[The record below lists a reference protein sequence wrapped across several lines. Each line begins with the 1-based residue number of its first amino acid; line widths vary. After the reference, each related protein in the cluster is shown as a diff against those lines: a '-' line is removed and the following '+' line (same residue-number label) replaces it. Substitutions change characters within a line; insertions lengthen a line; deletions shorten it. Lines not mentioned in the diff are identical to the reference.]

1 MYKIDKKIIHRILDS
16 DKKQQ
21 PVSQTLGVEGFFP
34 SLLVDLATDPTTYV
48 GAGVL
53 KNVIQ
58 KGGRKTVPQIIGA
71 LNKTTPG
78 GGDMFQQIKLIADA
92 NPSGAKRLKVDTYA
106 RFKIV
111 DPLRFYQS
119 VRNEIEARKQLD
131 TIVDS
136 ALREELGLRGLKEIL
151 SEQRNSITKNIRDQ
165 VNIKARTLGME
176 IIDIQIRRADYPEV
190 TSQAIFA
197 RMISERER
205 IAREFRATG
214 EEEAQKIRASAE
226 KQRVVT
232 VADGARQSQEIR
244 GAGDAEAIRI
254 YAESFGQDPEFFSFY
269 RSMEAYKKSFNQD
282 DTMVINPTGD
292 FFKFFELPSN

>member
-1 MYKIDKKIIHRILDS
+1 MSRLNIILLIIIAAIAATTSSALFIVNET
-16 DKKQQ
+16 QQ
-21 PVSQTLGVEGFFP
+21 AL
-34 SLLVDLATDPTTYV
+34 
-48 GAGVL
+48 
-53 KNVIQ
+53 VIQ
-58 KGGRKTVPQIIGA
+58 FGEPKRTVDQ
-71 LNKTTPG
+71 PG
-78 GGDMFQQIKLIADA
+78 LKFKLPFIQDVIFFEKRVLSFIPDEGEEAILKDQ
-92 NPSGAKRLKVDTYA
+92 KRLKVDTYA

>member
-1 MYKIDKKIIHRILDS
+1 MSRLNIILLIIIAAIAATASSALFIVNET
-16 DKKQQ
+16 QQ
-21 PVSQTLGVEGFFP
+21 AL
-34 SLLVDLATDPTTYV
+34 
-48 GAGVL
+48 
-53 KNVIQ
+53 VIQ
-58 KGGRKTVPQIIGA
+58 FGEPKRTVDQ
-71 LNKTTPG
+71 PG
-78 GGDMFQQIKLIADA
+78 LKFKLPFIQDVIFFEKRVLSFIPDEGEEAILKDQ
-92 NPSGAKRLKVDTYA
+92 KRLKVDTYA
-106 RFKIV
+106 RVKIV

-176 IIDIQIRRADYPEV
+176 IIDVQIRRADYPEV

>member
-1 MYKIDKKIIHRILDS
+1 MSRLNIIFL
-16 DKKQQ
+16 
-21 PVSQTLGVEGFFP
+21 V
-34 SLLVDLATDPTTYV
+34 LLVA
-48 GAGVL
+48 
-53 KNVIQ
+53 
-58 KGGRKTVPQIIGA
+58 IIGTISSA
-71 LNKTTPG
+71 LYIVDETQQALVVQFGEPKRTVSEPG
-78 GGDMFQQIKLIADA
+78 LKFKLPFIQDVIFFE
-92 NPSGAKRLKVDTYA
+92 KRVLSFIPDEGEEAILKDQKRVKVDTYA
-106 RFKIV
+106 RFKII

-136 ALREELGLRGLKEIL
+136 SLREELGLRGLKEIL
-151 SEQRNSITKNIRDQ
+151 SEQRNIITKNIRDQ

-214 EEEAQKIRASAE
+214 EEEAQKIRATAE

-232 VADGARQSQEIR
+232 VAEGARKAQEIR
-244 GAGDAEAIRI
+244 GLGDAEAIGI
-254 YAESFGQDPEFFSFY
+254 YAESFGQDADFFSFY
-269 RSMEAYKKSFNQD
+269 RSMEAYKKSFGQD
-282 DTMVINPTGD
+282 DTMVINPNGD
-292 FFKFFELPSN
+292 FFKFFQLPSE

>member
-1 MYKIDKKIIHRILDS
+1 MSRFGIILIVMLVAIAGIISSSLYIVNETQQALVVQFGEPKRTVSEPGLKFKYPFIQDVIFFEKRVLSFIPDEGEEAILKDQKRI
-16 DKKQQ
+16 
-21 PVSQTLGVEGFFP
+21 
-34 SLLVDLATDPTTYV
+34 
-48 GAGVL
+48 
-53 KNVIQ
+53 
-58 KGGRKTVPQIIGA
+58 
-71 LNKTTPG
+71 
-78 GGDMFQQIKLIADA
+78 
-92 NPSGAKRLKVDTYA
+92 KVDTYA

-119 VRNEIEARKQLD
+119 VRNEVEARKQLD

-136 ALREELGLRGLKEIL
+136 ALREELGRRGLREIL
-151 SEQRNSITKNIRDQ
+151 SEQRNLITKNIRDQ

-190 TSQAIFA
+190 TSQAIYA

-214 EEEAQKIRASAE
+214 EEEAQKIRATAE

-232 VADGARQSQEIR
+232 VAEGARTSQEIR
-244 GAGDAEAIRI
+244 GSGDAQAIKI
-254 YAESFGQDPEFFSFY
+254 YAEAFGQDVDFFSFY
-269 RSMEAYKKSFNQD
+269 RSMEAYKKAFGQD

-292 FFKFFELPSN
+292 FFQFFELPTE

>member
-1 MYKIDKKIIHRILDS
+1 MSRLNIIMLIIIAAIAATASSALFIVNET
-16 DKKQQ
+16 QQ
-21 PVSQTLGVEGFFP
+21 AL
-34 SLLVDLATDPTTYV
+34 
-48 GAGVL
+48 
-53 KNVIQ
+53 VIQ
-58 KGGRKTVPQIIGA
+58 FGEPKRTVDQ
-71 LNKTTPG
+71 PG
-78 GGDMFQQIKLIADA
+78 LKFKLPFIQDVIFFEKRVLSFIPDEGEEAILKDQ
-92 NPSGAKRLKVDTYA
+92 KRLKVDTYA

-111 DPLRFYQS
+111 DPLRFFQS

-176 IIDIQIRRADYPEV
+176 IIDVQIRRADYPEV

-232 VADGARQSQEIR
+232 VAEGARQSQEIR

-254 YAESFGQDPEFFSFY
+254 YAKAFGQDPEFFSFY

>member
-1 MYKIDKKIIHRILDS
+1 MIRLNIILLIIIAAIAATASSALFIVNET
-16 DKKQQ
+16 QQ
-21 PVSQTLGVEGFFP
+21 AL
-34 SLLVDLATDPTTYV
+34 
-48 GAGVL
+48 
-53 KNVIQ
+53 VIQ
-58 KGGRKTVPQIIGA
+58 FGEPKRTVDQ
-71 LNKTTPG
+71 PG
-78 GGDMFQQIKLIADA
+78 LKFKLPFIQDVIFFEKRVLSFIPDEGEEAILKDQ
-92 NPSGAKRLKVDTYA
+92 KRLKVDTYA

-176 IIDIQIRRADYPEV
+176 IIDVQIRRADYPEV

>member
-1 MYKIDKKIIHRILDS
+1 MSRLNIILLIIVAAIAATASSALFIVNET
-16 DKKQQ
+16 QQ
-21 PVSQTLGVEGFFP
+21 AL
-34 SLLVDLATDPTTYV
+34 
-48 GAGVL
+48 
-53 KNVIQ
+53 VIQ
-58 KGGRKTVPQIIGA
+58 FGEPKRTVDQ
-71 LNKTTPG
+71 PG
-78 GGDMFQQIKLIADA
+78 LKFKLPFIQDVIFFEKRVLSFIPDEGEEAILKDQ
-92 NPSGAKRLKVDTYA
+92 KRLKVDTYA

-292 FFKFFELPSN
+292 SFKFFELPSN

>member
-1 MYKIDKKIIHRILDS
+1 MSRLNIILLIIIAAIAATASSALFIVNET
-16 DKKQQ
+16 QQ
-21 PVSQTLGVEGFFP
+21 AL
-34 SLLVDLATDPTTYV
+34 
-48 GAGVL
+48 
-53 KNVIQ
+53 VIQ
-58 KGGRKTVPQIIGA
+58 FGEPKRTVDQ
-71 LNKTTPG
+71 PG
-78 GGDMFQQIKLIADA
+78 LKFKLPFIQDVIFFEKRVLSFIPDEGEEAILKDQ
-92 NPSGAKRLKVDTYA
+92 KRLKVDTYA

-176 IIDIQIRRADYPEV
+176 IIDVQIRRADYPEV

-254 YAESFGQDPEFFSFY
+254 YAESFGRDPEFFSFY

>member
-1 MYKIDKKIIHRILDS
+1 MSRLNIIFL
-16 DKKQQ
+16 
-21 PVSQTLGVEGFFP
+21 V
-34 SLLVDLATDPTTYV
+34 LLVA
-48 GAGVL
+48 
-53 KNVIQ
+53 
-58 KGGRKTVPQIIGA
+58 IIGTISSA
-71 LNKTTPG
+71 LYIVDETQQALVVQFGEPKRTVSEPG
-78 GGDMFQQIKLIADA
+78 LKFKLPFIQDVIFFE
-92 NPSGAKRLKVDTYA
+92 KRVLSFIPDEGEEAILKDQKRVKVDTYA
-106 RFKIV
+106 RFKII

-136 ALREELGLRGLKEIL
+136 SLREELGLRGLKEIL
-151 SEQRNSITKNIRDQ
+151 SEQRNIITKNIRDQ

-214 EEEAQKIRASAE
+214 EEEAQKIRATAE

-232 VADGARQSQEIR
+232 VAEGARKAQEIR
-244 GAGDAEAIRI
+244 GSGDAEAIGI
-254 YAESFGQDPEFFSFY
+254 YAEAFGQDADFFSFY
-269 RSMEAYKKSFNQD
+269 RSMEAYKKSFGQD

-292 FFKFFELPSN
+292 FFKFFQLPSE

>member
-1 MYKIDKKIIHRILDS
+1 MSRLNIILLIIIAAIAATASSALFIVNET
-16 DKKQQ
+16 QQ
-21 PVSQTLGVEGFFP
+21 AL
-34 SLLVDLATDPTTYV
+34 
-48 GAGVL
+48 
-53 KNVIQ
+53 VIQ
-58 KGGRKTVPQIIGA
+58 FGEPKRTVDQ
-71 LNKTTPG
+71 PG
-78 GGDMFQQIKLIADA
+78 LKFKLPFIQDVIFFEKRVLSFIPDEGEEAILKDQ
-92 NPSGAKRLKVDTYA
+92 KRLKVDTYA

-176 IIDIQIRRADYPEV
+176 IIDVQIRRADYPEV

-244 GAGDAEAIRI
+244 GAGDAVAIRI
-254 YAESFGQDPEFFSFY
+254 YAGSFGQDPEFFSFY

>member
-1 MYKIDKKIIHRILDS
+1 MSRLNIILLIIIAAIAATASSALFIVNET
-16 DKKQQ
+16 QQ
-21 PVSQTLGVEGFFP
+21 AL
-34 SLLVDLATDPTTYV
+34 
-48 GAGVL
+48 
-53 KNVIQ
+53 VIQ
-58 KGGRKTVPQIIGA
+58 FGEPKRTVDQ
-71 LNKTTPG
+71 PG
-78 GGDMFQQIKLIADA
+78 LKFKLPFIQDVIFFEKRVLSFIPDEGEEAILKDQ
-92 NPSGAKRLKVDTYA
+92 KRLKVDTYA

-254 YAESFGQDPEFFSFY
+254 YAEAFGQDPEFFSFY

-292 FFKFFELPSN
+292 FF

>member
-1 MYKIDKKIIHRILDS
+1 MSRLNIILLIIIAAIAATASSALFIVNET
-16 DKKQQ
+16 QQ
-21 PVSQTLGVEGFFP
+21 AL
-34 SLLVDLATDPTTYV
+34 
-48 GAGVL
+48 
-53 KNVIQ
+53 VIQ
-58 KGGRKTVPQIIGA
+58 FGEPKRTVDQ
-71 LNKTTPG
+71 PG
-78 GGDMFQQIKLIADA
+78 LKFKLPFIQDVIFFEKRVLSFIPDEGEEAILKDQ
-92 NPSGAKRLKVDTYA
+92 KRLKVDTYA

-176 IIDIQIRRADYPEV
+176 IIDVQIRRADYPEV

-214 EEEAQKIRASAE
+214 EEEAQKIRAPAE

>member
-1 MYKIDKKIIHRILDS
+1 MSRLNLILLIIIAAIAATASSALFIVNET
-16 DKKQQ
+16 QQ
-21 PVSQTLGVEGFFP
+21 AL
-34 SLLVDLATDPTTYV
+34 
-48 GAGVL
+48 
-53 KNVIQ
+53 VIQ
-58 KGGRKTVPQIIGA
+58 FGEPKRTVDQ
-71 LNKTTPG
+71 PG
-78 GGDMFQQIKLIADA
+78 LKFKLPFIQDVIFFEKRVLSFIPDEGEEAILKDQ
-92 NPSGAKRLKVDTYA
+92 KRLKVDTYA

>member
-1 MYKIDKKIIHRILDS
+1 MSRLNIIILIIIAAIAATAS
-16 DKKQQ
+16 SALFIVNETQQ
-21 PVSQTLGVEGFFP
+21 AL
-34 SLLVDLATDPTTYV
+34 
-48 GAGVL
+48 
-53 KNVIQ
+53 VIQ
-58 KGGRKTVPQIIGA
+58 FGEPKRTVDQ
-71 LNKTTPG
+71 PG
-78 GGDMFQQIKLIADA
+78 LKFKLPFIQDVIFFEKRVLSFIPDEGEEAILKDQ
-92 NPSGAKRLKVDTYA
+92 KRLKVDTYA

-176 IIDIQIRRADYPEV
+176 IIDVQIRRADYPEV

-254 YAESFGQDPEFFSFY
+254 YADAFGQDPEFFSFY
-269 RSMEAYKKSFNQD
+269 RSMEAYRKSFNQD

>member
-1 MYKIDKKIIHRILDS
+1 MSRLNIILLIIIAAIAATASSALFIVNET
-16 DKKQQ
+16 QQ
-21 PVSQTLGVEGFFP
+21 AL
-34 SLLVDLATDPTTYV
+34 
-48 GAGVL
+48 
-53 KNVIQ
+53 VIQ
-58 KGGRKTVPQIIGA
+58 FGEPKRTVDQ
-71 LNKTTPG
+71 PG
-78 GGDMFQQIKLIADA
+78 LKFKLPFIQDVIFFEKRVLSFIPDEGEEAILKDQ
-92 NPSGAKRLKVDTYA
+92 KRLKVDTYA

-176 IIDIQIRRADYPEV
+176 IIDVQIRRADYPEV

-232 VADGARQSQEIR
+232 VADGASQSQEIR

-269 RSMEAYKKSFNQD
+269 RSMEAYRKSFNQD

>member
-1 MYKIDKKIIHRILDS
+1 MSRLNIILLIIVAAIVATASSALFIVNET
-16 DKKQQ
+16 QQ
-21 PVSQTLGVEGFFP
+21 AL
-34 SLLVDLATDPTTYV
+34 
-48 GAGVL
+48 
-53 KNVIQ
+53 VIQ
-58 KGGRKTVPQIIGA
+58 FGEPKRTVDQ
-71 LNKTTPG
+71 PG
-78 GGDMFQQIKLIADA
+78 LKFKLPFIQDVIFFEKRVLSFIPDEGEEAILKDQ
-92 NPSGAKRLKVDTYA
+92 KRLKVDTYA

-254 YAESFGQDPEFFSFY
+254 YAEAFGQDPEFFSFY

>member
-1 MYKIDKKIIHRILDS
+1 MSRFSII
-16 DKKQQ
+16 
-21 PVSQTLGVEGFFP
+21 
-34 SLLVDLATDPTTYV
+34 LLVMLVAVFGIISSSLYIVNETQQALVVQFGEPKRTVSEPGLKFKYPFIQDV
-48 GAGVL
+48 IFFEKRVL
-53 KNVIQ
+53 SFIPDEGEEAILKDQ
-58 KGGRKTVPQIIGA
+58 KRI
-71 LNKTTPG
+71 
-78 GGDMFQQIKLIADA
+78 
-92 NPSGAKRLKVDTYA
+92 KVDTYA

-119 VRNEIEARKQLD
+119 VRNEVEARKQLD

-136 ALREELGLRGLKEIL
+136 ALREELGRRGLREIL
-151 SEQRNSITKNIRDQ
+151 SEQRNLITKNIRDQ

-190 TSQAIFA
+190 TSQAIYA

-214 EEEAQKIRASAE
+214 EEEAQKIRATAE

-232 VADGARQSQEIR
+232 VAEGARTSQEIR
-244 GAGDAEAIRI
+244 GSGDAQAIRI
-254 YAESFGQDPEFFSFY
+254 YAEAFGQDVDFFSFY
-269 RSMEAYKKSFNQD
+269 RSMEAYKKAFGQD

-292 FFKFFELPSN
+292 FFQFFELPTE

>member
-1 MYKIDKKIIHRILDS
+1 MSRLNIIMLIIIAAIVATASSALFIVNET
-16 DKKQQ
+16 QQ
-21 PVSQTLGVEGFFP
+21 AL
-34 SLLVDLATDPTTYV
+34 
-48 GAGVL
+48 
-53 KNVIQ
+53 VIQ
-58 KGGRKTVPQIIGA
+58 FGEPKRTVDQ
-71 LNKTTPG
+71 PG
-78 GGDMFQQIKLIADA
+78 LKFKLPFIQDVIFFEKRVLSFIPDDGEEAILKDQ
-92 NPSGAKRLKVDTYA
+92 KRLKVDTYA

>member
-1 MYKIDKKIIHRILDS
+1 MSRLNIILLIIVAAIAATASSALFIVNET
-16 DKKQQ
+16 QQ
-21 PVSQTLGVEGFFP
+21 AL
-34 SLLVDLATDPTTYV
+34 
-48 GAGVL
+48 
-53 KNVIQ
+53 VIQ
-58 KGGRKTVPQIIGA
+58 FGEPKRTVDQ
-71 LNKTTPG
+71 PG
-78 GGDMFQQIKLIADA
+78 LKFKLPFIQDVIFFEKRVLSFIPDEGEEAILKDQ
-92 NPSGAKRLKVDTYA
+92 KRLKVDTYA

-254 YAESFGQDPEFFSFY
+254 YAEAFGQDPEFFSFY
-269 RSMEAYKKSFNQD
+269 RSMEAYRKSFNQD

>member
-1 MYKIDKKIIHRILDS
+1 MSRLNIILLILIAAIAATAS
-16 DKKQQ
+16 SALFIVNETQQ
-21 PVSQTLGVEGFFP
+21 AL
-34 SLLVDLATDPTTYV
+34 
-48 GAGVL
+48 
-53 KNVIQ
+53 VIQ
-58 KGGRKTVPQIIGA
+58 FGEPKRTVDQ
-71 LNKTTPG
+71 PG
-78 GGDMFQQIKLIADA
+78 LKFKLPFIQDVIFFEKRVLSFIPDEGEEAILKDQ
-92 NPSGAKRLKVDTYA
+92 KRLKVDTYA

-254 YAESFGQDPEFFSFY
+254 YAEAFGQDPEFFSFY
-269 RSMEAYKKSFNQD
+269 RSMEAYRKSFNQD

>member
-1 MYKIDKKIIHRILDS
+1 MSRLNIILLIIVAAIVATASSALFIVNET
-16 DKKQQ
+16 QQ
-21 PVSQTLGVEGFFP
+21 AL
-34 SLLVDLATDPTTYV
+34 
-48 GAGVL
+48 
-53 KNVIQ
+53 VIQ
-58 KGGRKTVPQIIGA
+58 FGEPKRTVDQ
-71 LNKTTPG
+71 PG
-78 GGDMFQQIKLIADA
+78 LKFKLPFIQDVIFFEKRVLSFIPDEGEEAILKDQ
-92 NPSGAKRLKVDTYA
+92 KRLKVDTYA

>member
-1 MYKIDKKIIHRILDS
+1 MSRLNIILLIVIAIIAATASSALFIVNET
-16 DKKQQ
+16 QQ
-21 PVSQTLGVEGFFP
+21 AL
-34 SLLVDLATDPTTYV
+34 
-48 GAGVL
+48 
-53 KNVIQ
+53 VIQ
-58 KGGRKTVPQIIGA
+58 FGEPKRTVDQ
-71 LNKTTPG
+71 PG
-78 GGDMFQQIKLIADA
+78 LKFKLPFIQDVIFFEKRVLSFIPDDGEEAILKDQ
-92 NPSGAKRLKVDTYA
+92 KRLKVDTYA

-254 YAESFGQDPEFFSFY
+254 YAKAFGQDPEFFSFY

>member
-1 MYKIDKKIIHRILDS
+1 MSRLNIILLILVAAIAATAS
-16 DKKQQ
+16 SALFIVNETQQ
-21 PVSQTLGVEGFFP
+21 AL
-34 SLLVDLATDPTTYV
+34 
-48 GAGVL
+48 
-53 KNVIQ
+53 VIQ
-58 KGGRKTVPQIIGA
+58 FGEPKRTVDQ
-71 LNKTTPG
+71 PG
-78 GGDMFQQIKLIADA
+78 LKFKLPFIQDVIFFEKRVLSFIPDEGEEAILKDQ
-92 NPSGAKRLKVDTYA
+92 KRLKVDTYA

>member
-1 MYKIDKKIIHRILDS
+1 MSSLNIILLIIIAAIAVTASSALFIVNET
-16 DKKQQ
+16 QQ
-21 PVSQTLGVEGFFP
+21 AL
-34 SLLVDLATDPTTYV
+34 
-48 GAGVL
+48 
-53 KNVIQ
+53 VIQ
-58 KGGRKTVPQIIGA
+58 FGEPKRTVDQ
-71 LNKTTPG
+71 PG
-78 GGDMFQQIKLIADA
+78 LKFKLPFIQDVIFFEKRVLSFIPDDGEEAILKDQ
-92 NPSGAKRLKVDTYA
+92 KRLKVDTYA

>member
-1 MYKIDKKIIHRILDS
+1 MSRLNIILLIIIAAIAATASSALFIVNET
-16 DKKQQ
+16 QQ
-21 PVSQTLGVEGFFP
+21 AL
-34 SLLVDLATDPTTYV
+34 
-48 GAGVL
+48 
-53 KNVIQ
+53 VIQ
-58 KGGRKTVPQIIGA
+58 FGEPKRTVDQ
-71 LNKTTPG
+71 PG
-78 GGDMFQQIKLIADA
+78 LKFKLPFIQDVIFFEKRVLSFIPDEGEEAILKDQ
-92 NPSGAKRLKVDTYA
+92 KRLKVDTYA
-106 RFKIV
+106 RFKII

-176 IIDIQIRRADYPEV
+176 IIDVQIRRADYPEV

>member
-1 MYKIDKKIIHRILDS
+1 MSRLNIILLIIIAAIAATASSALFIVNET
-16 DKKQQ
+16 QQ
-21 PVSQTLGVEGFFP
+21 AL
-34 SLLVDLATDPTTYV
+34 
-48 GAGVL
+48 
-53 KNVIQ
+53 VIQ
-58 KGGRKTVPQIIGA
+58 FGEPKRTVDQ
-71 LNKTTPG
+71 PG
-78 GGDMFQQIKLIADA
+78 LKFKLPFIQDVIFFEKRVLSFIPDEGEEAILKDQ
-92 NPSGAKRLKVDTYA
+92 KRLKVDTYA

-254 YAESFGQDPEFFSFY
+254 YADAFGQDPEFFSFY
-269 RSMEAYKKSFNQD
+269 RSMEAYRKSFNQD

>member
-1 MYKIDKKIIHRILDS
+1 MSRFGIILIVMLVAIAGIISSSLYIVNETQQALVVQFGEPKRTVSEPGLKFKYPFIQDVIFFEKRVLSFIPDEGEEAILKD
-16 DKKQQ
+16 Q
-21 PVSQTLGVEGFFP
+21 
-34 SLLVDLATDPTTYV
+34 
-48 GAGVL
+48 
-53 KNVIQ
+53 
-58 KGGRKTVPQIIGA
+58 
-71 LNKTTPG
+71 
-78 GGDMFQQIKLIADA
+78 
-92 NPSGAKRLKVDTYA
+92 KRLKVDTYA

-119 VRNEIEARKQLD
+119 VRNEVEARKQLD

-136 ALREELGLRGLKEIL
+136 ALREELGRRGLREIL
-151 SEQRNSITKNIRDQ
+151 SEQRNLITKNIRDQ

-190 TSQAIFA
+190 TSQAIYA

-214 EEEAQKIRASAE
+214 EEEAQKIRATAE

-232 VADGARQSQEIR
+232 VAEGARKSQEIR
-244 GAGDAEAIRI
+244 GAGDAQAIMI
-254 YAESFGQDPEFFSFY
+254 YAEAFGQDVDFFSFY
-269 RSMEAYKKSFNQD
+269 RSMEAYKKAFGQD

-292 FFKFFELPSN
+292 FFQFFELPTE

>member
-1 MYKIDKKIIHRILDS
+1 MSRLNIILLIVIAAIADTASSALFIVNET
-16 DKKQQ
+16 QQ
-21 PVSQTLGVEGFFP
+21 AL
-34 SLLVDLATDPTTYV
+34 
-48 GAGVL
+48 
-53 KNVIQ
+53 VIQ
-58 KGGRKTVPQIIGA
+58 FGEPKRTVDQ
-71 LNKTTPG
+71 PG
-78 GGDMFQQIKLIADA
+78 LKFKLPFIQDVIFFEKRVLSFIPDEGEEAILKDQ
-92 NPSGAKRLKVDTYA
+92 KRLKVDTYA

>member
-1 MYKIDKKIIHRILDS
+1 MSRLNIILLIIIAAIAATASSALFIVNET
-16 DKKQQ
+16 QQ
-21 PVSQTLGVEGFFP
+21 AL
-34 SLLVDLATDPTTYV
+34 
-48 GAGVL
+48 
-53 KNVIQ
+53 VIQ
-58 KGGRKTVPQIIGA
+58 FGEPKRTVDQ
-71 LNKTTPG
+71 PG
-78 GGDMFQQIKLIADA
+78 LKFKLPFIQDVIFFEKRVLSFIPDEGEEAILKDQ
-92 NPSGAKRLKVDTYA
+92 KRLKVDTYA

-232 VADGARQSQEIR
+232 VAEGARQSQEIR

>member
-1 MYKIDKKIIHRILDS
+1 MSRLNIIMLIIIAAIAATASSALFIVNET
-16 DKKQQ
+16 QQ
-21 PVSQTLGVEGFFP
+21 AL
-34 SLLVDLATDPTTYV
+34 
-48 GAGVL
+48 
-53 KNVIQ
+53 VIQ
-58 KGGRKTVPQIIGA
+58 FGEPKRTVDQ
-71 LNKTTPG
+71 PG
-78 GGDMFQQIKLIADA
+78 LKFKLPFIQDVIFFEKRVLSFIPDEGEEAILKDQ
-92 NPSGAKRLKVDTYA
+92 KRLKVDTYA

-176 IIDIQIRRADYPEV
+176 IIDVQIRRADYPEV

-232 VADGARQSQEIR
+232 VAEGARQSQEIR

-254 YAESFGQDPEFFSFY
+254 YAKAFGQDPEFFSFY